1 MEYVIQLQESVKKYL
16 FHELPI
22 ENTPE
27 INRDYRSTTV
37 CPLCHRKLNSG
48 EIAEILEEDSLDASP
63 R

>member
-1 MEYVIQLQESVKKYL
+1 MDYLIQLHESVKKYL

-27 INRDYRSTTV
+27 INRDYRSTIV
-37 CPLCHRKLNSG
+37 CSLCHRKLDNE
-48 EIAEILEEDSLDASP
+48 EIAEILEGDSLDASP